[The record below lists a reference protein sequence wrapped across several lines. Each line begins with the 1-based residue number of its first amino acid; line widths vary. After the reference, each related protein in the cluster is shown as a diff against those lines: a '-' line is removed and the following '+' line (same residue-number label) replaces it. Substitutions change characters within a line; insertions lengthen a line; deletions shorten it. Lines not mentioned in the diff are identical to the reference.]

1 MSKYAVIEVGSRQE
15 RVVEGDILEVPKS
28 FSLESMNPIL
38 LSPRKGSIVTDKKSL
53 SQCSVDLEL
62 MDEKK
67 LKKINIFQY
76 KNKTGNR
83 RRVGYRDEVKVV
95 KVKSISNNKSGEE
108 EWDMSKTKAGG
119 STRNGRDS
127 ESKRLGTKVF
137 DGQDISAGSI
147 VVRQRGTK
155 IHPGE
160 NVSKGGDDTLFA
172 KVDGVVKYSSRN
184 GRKLVNIIPK
194 WNVCW

>member
-53 SQCSVDLEL
+53 SQSSVDLEL
-62 MDEKK
+62 IDEKK

-108 EWDMSKTKAGG
+108 E
-119 STRNGRDS
+119 
-127 ESKRLGTKVF
+127 
-137 DGQDISAGSI
+137 
-147 VVRQRGTK
+147 
-155 IHPGE
+155 
-160 NVSKGGDDTLFA
+160 
-172 KVDGVVKYSSRN
+172 
-184 GRKLVNIIPK
+184 
-194 WNVCW
+194 

>member
-15 RVVEGDILEVPKS
+15 KVVEGDI
-28 FSLESMNPIL
+28 LESMNPIL

-62 MDEKK
+62 IDEKK

-108 EWDMSKTKAGG
+108 E
-119 STRNGRDS
+119 
-127 ESKRLGTKVF
+127 
-137 DGQDISAGSI
+137 
-147 VVRQRGTK
+147 
-155 IHPGE
+155 
-160 NVSKGGDDTLFA
+160 
-172 KVDGVVKYSSRN
+172 
-184 GRKLVNIIPK
+184 
-194 WNVCW
+194 

>member
-15 RVVEGDILEVPKS
+15 KVVEGDILEVPKS

-62 MDEKK
+62 IDEKK

-83 RRVGYRDEVKVV
+83 RRMGYREDNKIIEIKN
-95 KVKSISNNKSGEE
+95 ISGLEGNEE
-108 EWDMSKTKAGG
+108 E
-119 STRNGRDS
+119 
-127 ESKRLGTKVF
+127 
-137 DGQDISAGSI
+137 
-147 VVRQRGTK
+147 
-155 IHPGE
+155 
-160 NVSKGGDDTLFA
+160 
-172 KVDGVVKYSSRN
+172 
-184 GRKLVNIIPK
+184 
-194 WNVCW
+194 

>member
-15 RVVEGDILEVPKS
+15 KVVEGDILEVPKS

-62 MDEKK
+62 IDEKK

-95 KVKSISNNKSGEE
+95 KVKSISNNKSEE
-108 EWDMSKTKAGG
+108 E
-119 STRNGRDS
+119 
-127 ESKRLGTKVF
+127 E
-137 DGQDISAGSI
+137 
-147 VVRQRGTK
+147 
-155 IHPGE
+155 
-160 NVSKGGDDTLFA
+160 
-172 KVDGVVKYSSRN
+172 
-184 GRKLVNIIPK
+184 
-194 WNVCW
+194 